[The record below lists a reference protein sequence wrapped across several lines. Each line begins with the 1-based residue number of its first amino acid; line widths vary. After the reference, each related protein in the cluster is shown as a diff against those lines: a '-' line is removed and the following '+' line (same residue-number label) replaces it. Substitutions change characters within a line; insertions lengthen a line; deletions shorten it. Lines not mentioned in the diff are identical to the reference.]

1 METAVDLLVNG
12 SPMAAFAI
20 FLIYLYTTTS
30 KKTDALVDKFM
41 DQIEKMRESNKGDI
55 EEMRQRYDAVI
66 ERYNTERTELR
77 GQLFTE
83 AGEINR
89 KVDAVSLS
97 QEGTASMVED
107 VMDRVKALETMC
119 ARLQE
124 SLDKCTETLKEM
136 QQEAKFKE
144 LAEKT
149 IATRKP

>member
-20 FLIYLYTTTS
+20 FLIYLYATTS
-30 KKTDALVDKFM
+30 KKTDALVEKFM
-41 DQIEKMRESNKGDI
+41 DQIEKMRQSNKGDI

-66 ERYNTERTELR
+66 DRYNSERSEWR
-77 GQLFTE
+77 GKLFSE

-89 KVDAVSLS
+89 KVDALSLT
-97 QEGTASMVED
+97 QEGASAMVED
-107 VMDRVKALETMC
+107 VVDRVKALESIC
-119 ARLQE
+119 AKLQE

-136 QQEAKFKE
+136 HQEAKFKE

-149 IATRKP
+149 IATRQT

>member
-41 DQIEKMRESNKGDI
+41 DQIEKMRETNKGDI

-66 ERYNTERTELR
+66 DRYNTERTELR

-89 KVDAVSLS
+89 KVDAVSLT

-107 VMDRVKALETMC
+107 VMDRVKTLEVMC
-119 ARLQE
+119 SKLQE
-124 SLDKCTETLKEM
+124 SLDKTRDTLKEM
-136 QQEAKFKE
+136 QQEAKLKD

-149 IATRKP
+149 IAARQ